1 MLELIVTENGSEIKK
16 RFKNLKEIEKKL
28 NGKINY
34 QMLRQVYELS
44 NGLKPDRTSNCKVNK
59 LISSGIKILDVD
71 ETNIFL
77 DIVKTKDE
85 VKEET
90 KPEIQTIPTKKR
102 GRPLSNY
109 KVNGEAP
116 ENLKNSL
123 GRPAKQSV

>member
-85 VKEET
+85 VKDEVKEET
-90 KPEIQTIPTKKR
+90 KPEIQTKKR
-102 GRPLSNY
+102 GRPRKIN
-109 KVNGEAP
+109 V
-116 ENLKNSL
+116 
-123 GRPAKQSV
+123 